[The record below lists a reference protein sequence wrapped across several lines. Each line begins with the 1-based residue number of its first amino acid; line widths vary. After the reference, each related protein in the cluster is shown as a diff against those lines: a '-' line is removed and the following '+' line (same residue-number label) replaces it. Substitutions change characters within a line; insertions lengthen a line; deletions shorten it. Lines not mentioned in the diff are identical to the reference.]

1 MFLIIIGVQINSMLL
16 SLINLFLIR
25 KFITDNEK
33 WILYNNFERKI
44 SWIESII
51 DIDREY
57 SKKVL
62 VCRGKSI
69 ELICSPNK

>member
-51 DIDREY
+51 DIDRET
-57 SKKVL
+57 
-62 VCRGKSI
+62 
-69 ELICSPNK
+69 